1 MSSKQ
6 RIHETGT
13 ETALSLIWE
22 DGNLRKMWV
31 EAGFTKEMTATYEET
46 EMLIILIWSLHRES
60 KAHPVSHKHFHLLY
74 SN

>member
-1 MSSKQ
+1 MMSPKQ
-6 RIHETGT
+6 CIHETGT

-46 EMLIILIWSLHRES
+46 EMLIILI
-60 KAHPVSHKHFHLLY
+60 
-74 SN
+74 